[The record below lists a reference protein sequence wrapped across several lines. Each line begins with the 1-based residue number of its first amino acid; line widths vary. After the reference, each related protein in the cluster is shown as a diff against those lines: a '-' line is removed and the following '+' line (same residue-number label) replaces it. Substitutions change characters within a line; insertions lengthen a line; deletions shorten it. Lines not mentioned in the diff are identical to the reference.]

1 MARYKVWINFSGC
14 AAYDIEADSEDEA
27 RDIAMEEA
35 DESDCDSW
43 DYDVDDVISDDDDD
57 DD

>member
-1 MARYKVWINFSGC
+1 MKYKVWISFSGC

-35 DESDCDSW
+35 DPFDCDAW
-43 DYDVDDVISDDDDD
+43 DFGVDDIEDEDN
-57 DD
+57 